1 MKKTI
6 WIICLTAACLL
17 LGLVVY
23 ISLSGKNENGEQK
36 YSFYYINSDETKLK
50 EETYMP

>member
-23 ISLSGKNENGEQK
+23 ISFSGKKENGEQQ
-36 YSFYYINSDETKLK
+36 YSFYYINSEETKLK
-50 EETYMP
+50 E